1 MKAIVPVILAVS
13 LAIMSGSCARQ
24 KPYPGI
30 QTDGKVVT
38 TSSGLKYID
47 IVPGTGASPQQG
59 QTVMVHYTGFLLD
72 STKFDSS
79 VDRNEPLTTPIGV
92 GHVIKG
98 WDEGVM
104 TMKVGGKR
112 KLIIPPQL
120 GWGDRGAPP
129 LIPPGADVVF
139 DVELLSIQQ

>member
-1 MKAIVPVILAVS
+1 MKTFVPVVLTVS
-13 LAIMSGSCARQ
+13 LAIILGSCAMQ

-38 TSSGLKYID
+38 ASSGLKYID
-47 IVPGTGASPQQG
+47 IVPGTGATPQRG
-59 QTVMVHYTGFLLD
+59 QTVMVHYTGFLID

-79 VDRNEPLTTPIGV
+79 VDRNEPLTIPIGV
-92 GHVIKG
+92 GQVIKG

-120 GWGDRGAPP
+120 GYGDRGSPP
-129 LIPPGADVVF
+129 VIPPGADLVF
-139 DVELLSIQQ
+139 DVELLNIQQ